1 MLETVILKKNI
12 TFLLFWYMKWC
23 FELLM
28 IGMQNRNT
36 MYRFYNDYTKICVYK
51 TMYKS
56 MNMYMYCWWDAN
68 IPHKTDEILA
78 FLTKVKRYQH
88 SKSNIWNR
96 VGFYDKCFT
105 LIRNKF
111 KNLFNDQKLYKLKF
125 WIWFIFVHILNKVHK
140 LSKHNN

>member
-1 MLETVILKKNI
+1 MIKIGKNKNEMLETVILKKNI

-56 MNMYMYCWWDAN
+56 MNMYMYCWWDIN
-68 IPHKTDEILA
+68 IPHKTWEILA

-105 LIRNKF
+105 LIRNLKIYLMIKSCTNWNF
-111 KNLFNDQKLYKLKF
+111 EYDLFSSTF
-125 WIWFIFVHILNKVHK
+125 
-140 LSKHNN
+140 

>member
-1 MLETVILKKNI
+1 MIKIGKNKNEMLETVIFKKNI

-36 MYRFYNDYTKICVYK
+36 MYRFYNDYTKKCVYK

-56 MNMYMYCWWDAN
+56 MNMYMYCWWDIN
-68 IPHKTDEILA
+68 IPHKTWEILA

-105 LIRNKF
+105 LIRNLKIYLMIKSCINWNF
-111 KNLFNDQKLYKLKF
+111 EYDLFSSTF
-125 WIWFIFVHILNKVHK
+125 
-140 LSKHNN
+140 

>member
-1 MLETVILKKNI
+1 MIKIGKNKNEMLETVI

-28 IGMQNRNT
+28 IGMQNRNI

-56 MNMYMYCWWDAN
+56 INMYMYCWWDIN
-68 IPHKTDEILA
+68 IPHKTWEILA

-105 LIRNKF
+105 LIRNLKIYLMIKKCTNWNF
-111 KNLFNDQKLYKLKF
+111 EYDLFSSTF
-125 WIWFIFVHILNKVHK
+125 
-140 LSKHNN
+140 